1 MAKGSVADLNFLD
14 ALGVNTPSGT
24 AEFTSVDEVMLKYA
38 TLFINKATKT
48 INSKN
53 KVDTGK
59 MSDIEVSSIN
69 FLNGKWSMTI
79 GYDKNNPASKYYDYQ
94 NKGVKGIKSGV
105 PNSQYSFR
113 TLSVSAKMVEAIMAW
128 YLRHRNYIRKETQK
142 RGLSKLQKK
151 RKKLSADSFKNNLR
165 AVATNTAKKI
175 KERGI
180 KRVGFFEDN
189 MDVFGKEF
197 QQEVAQAL
205 GKNIVVS
212 IKQVIESGNNGNNNK

>member
-1 MAKGSVADLNFLD
+1 MAKGNVEDYSFLESIATDQSYKTPGSTSIEEVMVKYADL
-14 ALGVNTPSGT
+14 
-24 AEFTSVDEVMLKYA
+24 
-38 TLFINKATKT
+38 FITKAKKT
-48 INSKN
+48 IDQKH

-59 MSDIEVSSIN
+59 MSEIEFSSVN
-69 FLNGKWSMTI
+69 FLNGKWAITI
-79 GYDKNNPASKYYDYQ
+79 GYDKNNPASKYYDFQ

-165 AVATNTAKKI
+165 VVATNTAKKI

-189 MDVFGKEF
+189 MDIFGKEF
-197 QQEVAQAL
+197 QQEVALAL

>member
-1 MAKGSVADLNFLD
+1 MAKDNVENYSFLESIATDQSYKTPGSTSIEEVMVKYADL
-14 ALGVNTPSGT
+14 
-24 AEFTSVDEVMLKYA
+24 
-38 TLFINKATKT
+38 FITKAKKT
-48 INSKN
+48 IDQKH
-53 KVDTGK
+53 KVDK
-59 MSDIEVSSIN
+59 MSEIEFSSVN
-69 FLNGKWSMTI
+69 FLNGKWAITI
-79 GYDKNNPASKYYDYQ
+79 GYDKNNPASKYYDFQ

-151 RKKLSADSFKNNLR
+151 RKKFSADSFKNNLR

-197 QQEVAQAL
+197 QQEVALAL